1 MDGQQQQ
8 VTTALATTLSFVR
21 DVQQERRSNQEAANL
36 VRKGKLLLEST
47 LRVLLA
53 PKESTKLKT
62 PHQRTAARA
71 VVWERLVIKPHKF
84 LQQQLVKIVS
94 SDGGR
99 QRWEQCRAR
108 RAARESTTIK
118 LDRTPRWT
126 VRIVQQASTT
136 TWKLRT
142 H

>member
-71 VVWERLVIKPHKF
+71 VVWGNTEIKHYKSPSR
-84 LQQQLVKIVS
+84 QPVKIVS
-94 SDGGR
+94 SDAGR
-99 QRWEQCRAR
+99 PLW
-108 RAARESTTIK
+108 
-118 LDRTPRWT
+118 
-126 VRIVQQASTT
+126 V
-136 TWKLRT
+136 
-142 H
+142 